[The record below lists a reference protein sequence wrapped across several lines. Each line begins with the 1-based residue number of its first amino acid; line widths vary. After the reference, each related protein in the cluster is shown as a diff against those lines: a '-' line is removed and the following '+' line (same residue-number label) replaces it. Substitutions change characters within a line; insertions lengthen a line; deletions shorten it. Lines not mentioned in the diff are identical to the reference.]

1 MVKSHLPGHMDTAR
15 QLMRPK
21 WTSIACYPRLPKNSS
36 ADVKPNGSELS
47 YLVYYASTRRS
58 KLQKVGS
65 FLEKKAASDVG
76 KLQSTRVLVTLQIF
90 TALLENKVV
99 GSGNGFN
106 MIAPYVLRTIHN
118 IVQVTNDISLIEASV
133 ATWEVFCHDQDQ
145 ATLAADGDYREL
157 YEQVVR
163 DWVSCARNSA
173 VKKLGRSTTAVSVP
187 DAVRLWESGLD
198 AIKAMLKSDTLGSE
212 IGRQLN
218 ITLPAI
224 LTNLRGENAL
234 YLTHLQSLSTRKD
247 TEEKEKSALRRPSMS
262 NARTATARTGSMDSG
277 IRAAE
282 GTVQDADALAEEG
295 VATQALDCLRAVFE
309 TENRA
314 QVRSATSEVLRYLA
328 RYQAEDRPK
337 TALSQESPAVSD
349 WVSWAVKLFEMIT
362 GWTAVQDRFTLLV
375 TASETLAHLPLR
387 DADLAHH
394 LLLTHL
400 IDDILRSDLNL
411 IGLSV
416 MDILLGLI
424 QQILRVL
431 QLGRPPTAA
440 DGSFSGHSSADD
452 LKADDK
458 QSPNSVPSD
467 GRLQLLARLR
477 SCVADLA
484 THVYYT
490 DQIGDMVSAI
500 LLRLKPNTSLTAEQ
514 NPLATANA
522 IEEPLSAVTQA
533 ASNVSQPARERSHSQ
548 SGGFFTFDTA
558 RQIALES
565 VRDVLIV
572 ANSSRSRAAGGV
584 AGSRSPVSISTWE
597 GTQWLLRDP
606 SPAVRR
612 AYVDA
617 LCTWLALETRKG
629 DARIREP
636 KETRK
641 PKQEDTNGT
650 LARRALSNASNRER
664 QSKRARNTF
673 LQLLHLAIYETAVQH
688 ASIASPSS
696 EADLQMLHLLSVSLV
711 QKLGINALQT
721 SLPMLFALQE
731 AIVTMDS
738 PFAKIRLGSLFH
750 GYLWHLSG
758 QFQFDTEATGREVEL
773 EISRRQQHK
782 LWMNGI
788 AIPPVPLERIPQTG
802 PAMLEPISTIPA
814 LPRDTIAGEQ
824 LKPFDHRQ
832 ALIDRISEAYATL
845 VVSPLPSPPTSPNRT
860 FSIPALDRSTSGY
873 LSARPV
879 TNTTLPDKVKEAMMS
894 VWTRESCLAAIAAAA
909 PKSASLSGS
918 RSSPNGNNGTAAN
931 HRSLLG
937 AANNGPPPV
946 RSSSGTQLSSIP
958 GNSASPTNG
967 ANFNATQGNYR
978 QQAFGLLGT
987 SRVHSQSPNRRVSG
1001 HTSGSQS
1008 ADPYS
1013 GSDTGANRTLRV
1025 DELKRVLAGGT
1036 VARPYTVTD
1045 AADDT
1050 GSESMVEVG
1059 EADRHLGSESE
1070 YGGEVRAKTVS
1081 PARAGKPD
1089 LEALLEGIGIG
1100 GGEEEKGGL
1109 GRPPY

>member
-21 WTSIACYPRLPKNSS
+21 HQLLVLKCYPRLPKNSS

-187 DAVRLWESGLD
+187 DAVRLRESGLD

-247 TEEKEKSALRRPSMS
+247 TEEKEKSALRRPS
-262 NARTATARTGSMDSG
+262 

-314 QVRSATSEVLRYLA
+314 QVRSATSEVLKYLA

-337 TALSQESPAVSD
+337 TALSQQSPAVSD

-431 QLGRPPTAA
+431 QLGSPPSAA
-440 DGSFSGHSSADD
+440 DGSVSGHSSADD

-522 IEEPLSAVTQA
+522 IEEPLSAVTQV
-533 ASNVSQPARERSHSQ
+533 ASNISQPARERSHSQ

-584 AGSRSPVSISTWE
+584 AESRSPVSISTWE

-617 LCTWLALETRKG
+617 LCTWLTLETRKG

-636 KETRK
+636 RETRK
-641 PKQEDTNGT
+641 PKQEGTNGT

-688 ASIASPSS
+688 ASIPSPSS

-731 AIVTMDS
+731 SIVTMDS
-738 PFAKIRLGSLFH
+738 PLAKIRLGSLFH
-750 GYLWHLSG
+750 GYLWHLSE
-758 QFQFDTEATGREVEL
+758 QFQFDTEATGREIQT
-773 EISRRQQHK
+773 EILRRQQHK
-782 LWMNGI
+782 LWMSGI
-788 AIPPVPLERIPQTG
+788 AMPPVPLERIPQTG
-802 PAMLEPISTIPA
+802 HAMIEPTSTIPA
-814 LPRDTIAGEQ
+814 LSQDTIAGEQ

-832 ALIDRISEAYATL
+832 ALIDRISEAYATV

-879 TNTTLPDKVKEAMMS
+879 TSTTLPDKVKEAMMS
-894 VWTRESCLAAIAAAA
+894 IWTRESCLAAIAAAA

-918 RSSPNGNNGTAAN
+918 RSSPNGNNGVAAN

-937 AANNGPPPV
+937 AANNGSPPV

-967 ANFNATQGNYR
+967 ANLNPAQGNYR

-987 SRVHSQSPNRRVSG
+987 SRVHSQSPNRRISG

-1036 VARPYTVTD
+1036 AARPYTAAD

-1070 YGGEVRAKTVS
+1070 YGGEARAKTVS

-1089 LEALLEGIGIG
+1089 LEALLEGIGID
-1100 GGEEEKGGL
+1100 GGEEKAGL